1 MKEHYVLNEK
11 YRPTTLDNY
20 ICSDQFKQKV
30 EGWLEDKSVPHL
42 FFYGRAGSGKTT
54 LAKILVKTLDC
65 DYLYVNATDKR
76 GMDDI
81 RNSILP
87 FVSSASFKDVPKIVI
102 LDEATHILQAS
113 QVLLLNMIETYS
125 ANTRF
130 ILTGNYPERLIEP
143 LRSRLEDYNLKPPS
157 KKAVAKHVAYILNE
171 EEVEFEIKDL
181 APIINEFYPDT
192 RRIINTCQ
200 KCIMDGELVLD
211 SSLLLSDDY
220 MNLILVELQ
229 KKSPT
234 WKSLRQIIVD
244 SESKDF
250 EDLYKFLFKNI
261 EKYSRGKEGSV
272 TIILNE
278 SLYQSNFI
286 IDKEINISS
295 CLSRVVEAIKPQVI

>member
-1 MKEHYVLNEK
+1 
-11 YRPTTLDNY
+11 
-20 ICSDQFKQKV
+20 
-30 EGWLEDKSVPHL
+30 
-42 FFYGRAGSGKTT
+42 
-54 LAKILVKTLDC
+54 
-65 DYLYVNATDKR
+65 
-76 GMDDI
+76 
-81 RNSILP
+81 
-87 FVSSASFKDVPKIVI
+87 
-102 LDEATHILQAS
+102 
-113 QVLLLNMIETYS
+113 
-125 ANTRF
+125 
-130 ILTGNYPERLIEP
+130 
-143 LRSRLEDYNLKPPS
+143 
-157 KKAVAKHVAYILNE
+157 
-171 EEVEFEIKDL
+171 
-181 APIINEFYPDT
+181 
-192 RRIINTCQ
+192 
-200 KCIMDGELVLD
+200 MDGELVLD